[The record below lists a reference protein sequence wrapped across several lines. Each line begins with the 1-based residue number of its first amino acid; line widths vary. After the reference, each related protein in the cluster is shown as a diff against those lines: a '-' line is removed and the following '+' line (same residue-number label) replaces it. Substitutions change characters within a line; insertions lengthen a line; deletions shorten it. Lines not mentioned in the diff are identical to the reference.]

1 MTSDVKADL
10 QIELTDLNYMY
21 LRCHASL
28 ACKGFFEMI
37 HMNNNGANIDP
48 LTLQGYRQLVKG
60 S

>member
-48 LTLQGYRQLVKG
+48 LTLQGYR
-60 S
+60 